1 MLLYG
6 EQSAAR
12 KRKRGMET
20 SGRILSCAAEVFARK
35 GYERATLGEIASAA
49 GIRESSVYNHFSG
62 KAAILQRLIEVFREE
77 APWSRAPEAH
87 LEQMLDA
94 LTPQEVMKGVLLYFG
109 THTPRMLEHIS
120 LILESEMVHDPD
132 AARAYRD
139 CIVREPCEYYERLF
153 RKMTQRGMIAPT
165 DARLL
170 AEQYNSITTLALLRD
185 YCMAEPGVKER
196 AEAVRRLVKSID
208 FFFERL
214 ALRR

>member
-6 EQSAAR
+6 ERPMAR

-35 GYERATLGEIASAA
+35 GYERATLGEIAAA
-49 GIRESSVYNHFSG
+49 SGIRESSVYNHFDG
-62 KAAILQRLIEVFREE
+62 KAAILERLIEVFREGTPRFRPPD
-77 APWSRAPEAH
+77 AD

-94 LTPQEVMKGVLLYFG
+94 LSPRELMKGVLLYYG
-109 THTPRMLEHIS
+109 THAPRMLEHVA
-120 LILESEMVHDPD
+120 LILESEMCHHPE

-139 CIVREPCEYYERLF
+139 CVVREPVEYYERLF
-153 RKMTQRGMIAPT
+153 RQMIERGMIAPV

-170 AEQYNSITTLALLRD
+170 AEQYNYLLIALKKD
-185 YCMAEPGVKER
+185 YCMAEPGER
-196 AEAVRRLVKSID
+196 GRPEAVRHLMKSID

-214 ALRR
+214 ALGR